1 MATTIPTYA
10 LYGEQSGLSWE
21 NFFNV
26 EMISLR
32 SKDLNWRAS
41 PHVHDSLI
49 QVLFIQRGQ
58 VEVLMNCTRQLAKAP
73 LSDSGPRADCSRV
86 FTTRQIPNGL
96 THYGFAAA
104 A

>member
-58 VEVLMNCTRQLAKAP
+58 VEVLMNCTRQLAKA
-73 LSDSGPRADCSRV
+73 LA
-86 FTTRQIPNGL
+86 
-96 THYGFAAA
+96 
-104 A
+104 

>member
-41 PHVHDSLI
+41 PHVHD
-49 QVLFIQRGQ
+49 
-58 VEVLMNCTRQLAKAP
+58 
-73 LSDSGPRADCSRV
+73 
-86 FTTRQIPNGL
+86 
-96 THYGFAAA
+96 
-104 A
+104 